1 MTMPVRARWRGL
13 PRAVRWP
20 ALALIALYASYLL
33 LGNLLLNTP
42 LGPAALNRKPDKF
55 TMHWGPGV
63 TWWPGRLVLCNVN
76 LQGRSTHNSWNV
88 SAQRM
93 SGQVRLV
100 PLLHRQLLVP
110 ELHASGVRGG
120 MQASVP
126 TTGAAGTQAPT
137 IAPSTQVAAAP
148 VTDAAGTTAPMPT
161 PTPTQDKTPT
171 PTIKAEV
178 SASTQPPTQRTGAP
192 TSTPQSPQVAEVA
205 QIAQIAGAPDSTP
218 STAPAWT
225 LQFDRIVADNVQAV
239 TLRQLQ
245 IEGDGQLQLGVFKQ
259 LRGGPMEI
267 FPSHATFDN
276 ARLRWDKSEVLRNGT
291 LRIAASI
298 ARHAPEQAR
307 GLAVLQLADALVAVH
322 GDSAA
327 LEAPRTAQGRHTLA
341 TRAGKG
347 RVDGELRWTRGALQP
362 GSQLQW
368 RAPLHDSTRTPAALL
383 GELTAQLQVD
393 HDMRVKVSMPEP
405 ADAGLTLD
413 ADLRVQGRQL
423 PLQSLRSLL
432 PRSSGHARVHWQ
444 LSSLGW
450 IPALFPDVDWLTLEG
465 DGLVDADLRI
475 DRGQLG
481 AGSRLQ
487 VPHVRAHV
495 GVMGHA
501 IDGQASADLRVSAD
515 ANGQLLPVLLLQM
528 QQFSI
533 SHSDAP
539 TRPFVQGRDLRLD
552 LKTRADAR
560 NLTTLRDATRA
571 HLVFANARVP
581 DLRAYNR
588 YLPQQQLR
596 VDGGNGVLSGDL
608 QIEPG
613 GRIGKGGLRLGAR
626 AARLQFAGLA
636 LRGDVDADLRLQR
649 GDLRAENFCLDA
661 STIQLRKIGFTG
673 PDGQRRDGWWA
684 RIVLED
690 TQMQWRQPI
699 GVDGRVRIQVRDLAF
714 LMSLYARDR
723 SIPNWMLRLV
733 DAGQAQVTA
742 RVQWQ
747 DDTVVVDRL
756 QARNERFQVDA
767 RLRLQ
772 GTQRSGSLLARWG
785 VLSAATRCEE
795 NNTSSVP
802 PGVVLQ
808 CSVQVAFGARTM
820 ILHPDVGEGA
830 RPAGSSLQAGF
841 LLPVAR
847 QVKPMQVRSPS
858 RTPISCGVGPSQP
871 CVAMG
876 VIACKPVASAM
887 ERPGAHACTRRRLPL
902 ERDKFSFI
910 ARRCVV
916 RAQPFRSSSCRSR
929 KARFI
934 NRWSACTPTSMA
946 GCRAGCGASWAMR
959 AWPST
964 WRRTPSAV

>member
-20 ALALIALYASYLL
+20 VLALVALYASYLL

-55 TMHWGPGV
+55 SMHWGPAV
-63 TWWPGRLVLCNVN
+63 TWWPGRLVLWNVD
-76 LQGRSTHNSWNV
+76 LQGRSTRNSWNV

-93 SGQVRLV
+93 SGQVRLL

-120 MQASVP
+120 MQAATP
-126 TTGAAGTQAPT
+126 TTGAAATQALAT
-137 IAPSTQVAAAP
+137 APSTQVAAAP
-148 VTDAAGTTAPMPT
+148 VTGAVGT
-161 PTPTQDKTPT
+161 PTPAQDKTST
-171 PTIKAEV
+171 STTNAKV
-178 SASTQPPTQRTGAP
+178 SAGTQPPTQMTGAR
-192 TSTPQSPQVAEVA
+192 TSTPQSAQVAHVA
-205 QIAQIAGAPDSTP
+205 EPPASTLP
-218 STAPAWT
+218 TTPAWT
-225 LQFDRIVADNVQAV
+225 LQFDRIVADQVQAL
-239 TLRQLQ
+239 TLRQLH

-259 LRGGPMEI
+259 LRGGPMEL
-267 FPSHATFDN
+267 FPSRATFDN
-276 ARLRWDKSEVLRNGT
+276 ARMRWDNGEVLRNGQ
-291 LRIAASI
+291 LRIEASI

-307 GLAVLQLADALVAVH
+307 GLALLQLTDALVAVH
-322 GDSAA
+322 GDTAA
-327 LEAPRTAQGRHTLA
+327 LDVTRNAQGRHTVA

-347 RVDGELRWTRGALQP
+347 RADGELRWMHGALQP

-368 RAPLHDSTRTPAALL
+368 RAPLHDSTRAPAALL

-393 HDMRVKVSMPEP
+393 QDMRLQVRMPEP

-423 PLQSLRSLL
+423 PLQSMRSVL
-432 PRSSGHARVHWQ
+432 PRTSGHARVHWQ
-444 LSSLGW
+444 LASLSW

-475 DRGQLG
+475 ERGQLG

-501 IDGQASADLRVSAD
+501 IDGQASADLRVDAD
-515 ANGQLLPVLLLQM
+515 ANGQLLPALVLQM

-533 SHSDAP
+533 AHSAAP

-552 LKTRADAR
+552 LQTRADAR
-560 NLTTLRDATRA
+560 NLATLRDATRA

-596 VDGGNGVLSGDL
+596 FDGGNGVLSGDL

-613 GRIGKGGLRLGAR
+613 GRIGKGGLRIGAR

-649 GDLRAENFCLDA
+649 GDLRAENFRLDA
-661 STIQLRKIGFTG
+661 STIQLRNIGFTG

-690 TQMQWRQPI
+690 THMQWRKPI

-714 LMSLYARDR
+714 LLSLYARDR

-733 DAGQAQVTA
+733 DAGQAQVTG
-742 RVQWQ
+742 RVHWQ
-747 DDTVVVDRL
+747 DETVIVDRL

-785 VLSAATRCEE
+785 MLSAA
-795 NNTSSVP
+795 
-802 PGVVLQ
+802 
-808 CSVQVAFGARTM
+808 
-820 ILHPDVGEGA
+820 VGLRGDTPEWH
-830 RPAGSSLQAGF
+830 
-841 LLPVAR
+841 LLRAP
-847 QVKPMQVRSPS
+847 QWYQ
-858 RTPISCGVGPSQP
+858 
-871 CVAMG
+871 
-876 VIACKPVASAM
+876 
-887 ERPGAHACTRRRLPL
+887 
-902 ERDKFSFI
+902 
-910 ARRCVV
+910 
-916 RAQPFRSSSCRSR
+916 AQPDLLR
-929 KARFI
+929 
-934 NRWSACTPTSMA
+934 
-946 GCRAGCGASWAMR
+946 
-959 AWPST
+959 
-964 WRRTPSAV
+964 

>member
-20 ALALIALYASYLL
+20 VLALVALYASYLL

-55 TMHWGPGV
+55 SMHWGPAV
-63 TWWPGRLVLCNVN
+63 TWWPGRLVLWNVD
-76 LQGRSTHNSWNV
+76 LQGRSTRNSWNV

-93 SGQVRLV
+93 SGQVRLL

-110 ELHASGVRGG
+110 ELHAHGVRGG
-120 MQASVP
+120 MQAAAP
-126 TTGAAGTQAPT
+126 TPGAAATQAPAT
-137 IAPSTQVAAAP
+137 APSTQVAAAP
-148 VTDAAGTTAPMPT
+148 VTGAVGTT
-161 PTPTQDKTPT
+161 TQDKTST
-171 PTIKAEV
+171 STSNAKV
-178 SASTQPPTQRTGAP
+178 SADTQPPTQMTGAR
-192 TSTPQSPQVAEVA
+192 TSTPQSTQVAQVSEPPA
-205 QIAQIAGAPDSTP
+205 STLP
-218 STAPAWT
+218 TAPAWT
-225 LQFDRIVADNVQAV
+225 LQFDRIVADQVQAL
-239 TLRQLQ
+239 TLRQLH

-259 LRGGPMEI
+259 LRGGPMEL
-267 FPSHATFDN
+267 FPSRATFDN
-276 ARLRWDKSEVLRNGT
+276 ARMRWDNSEVLRNGQ
-291 LRIAASI
+291 LRIEASI
-298 ARHAPEQAR
+298 ARHAPDQAR
-307 GLAVLQLADALVAVH
+307 GLALLQLTDALVAVH
-322 GDSAA
+322 GDTAA
-327 LEAPRTAQGRHTLA
+327 LDVTRNAQGRHTVA

-347 RVDGELRWTRGALQP
+347 RADGELRWTRGALQP

-368 RAPLHDSTRTPAALL
+368 RAPLHDSTRTPAASL

-393 HDMRVKVSMPEP
+393 QDMRLQVRMPEP

-423 PLQSLRSLL
+423 PLQSMRSLL
-432 PRSSGHARVHWQ
+432 PRTSGHARVHWQ
-444 LSSLGW
+444 LASLSW

-495 GVMGHA
+495 GVLGHA
-501 IDGQASADLRVSAD
+501 IDGQASADLRVDAD
-515 ANGQLLPVLLLQM
+515 ANGQLLPALVLQM

-533 SHSDAP
+533 AHSDAP

-552 LKTRADAR
+552 LQTRADAR
-560 NLTTLRDATRA
+560 NLATLRDATRA

-596 VDGGNGVLSGDL
+596 FDGGNGVLSGDL

-613 GRIGKGGLRLGAR
+613 GRIGKGGLRIGAR

-649 GDLRAENFCLDA
+649 GDLRAENFRLDA
-661 STIQLRKIGFTG
+661 STIQLRNIGFTG

-690 TQMQWRQPI
+690 THMQWRKPI

-733 DAGQAQVTA
+733 DAGQAQVTG
-742 RVQWQ
+742 RVHWQ
-747 DDTVVVDRL
+747 DDTVIVDRL

-785 VLSAATRCEE
+785 MLSAA
-795 NNTSSVP
+795 
-802 PGVVLQ
+802 
-808 CSVQVAFGARTM
+808 
-820 ILHPDVGEGA
+820 VGLRGET
-830 RPAGSSLQAGF
+830 PEWH
-841 LLPVAR
+841 LLRAT
-847 QVKPMQVRSPS
+847 QWYQ
-858 RTPISCGVGPSQP
+858 
-871 CVAMG
+871 
-876 VIACKPVASAM
+876 
-887 ERPGAHACTRRRLPL
+887 
-902 ERDKFSFI
+902 
-910 ARRCVV
+910 
-916 RAQPFRSSSCRSR
+916 AQPDLLR
-929 KARFI
+929 
-934 NRWSACTPTSMA
+934 
-946 GCRAGCGASWAMR
+946 
-959 AWPST
+959 
-964 WRRTPSAV
+964 

>member
-20 ALALIALYASYLL
+20 VLALVALYASYLL

-55 TMHWGPGV
+55 SMHWGPAV
-63 TWWPGRLVLCNVN
+63 TWWPGRLVLWNVD
-76 LQGRSTHNSWNV
+76 LQGRSTRNSWNV

-93 SGQVRLV
+93 SGQVRLL

-110 ELHASGVRGG
+110 KLHASGVRGE
-120 MQASVP
+120 MQAAAP
-126 TTGAAGTQAPT
+126 TPGAAATQAPAT
-137 IAPSTQVAAAP
+137 APSTQVAAAP
-148 VTDAAGTTAPMPT
+148 VTGAVGRPPPA
-161 PTPTQDKTPT
+161 QDKTST
-171 PTIKAEV
+171 STSNAKF
-178 SASTQPPTQRTGAP
+178 SAGTQPPTQMTGAR
-192 TSTPQSPQVAEVA
+192 TSTPQSAQVVQVVQVSEPPA
-205 QIAQIAGAPDSTP
+205 STLP
-218 STAPAWT
+218 TAPAWT
-225 LQFDRIVADNVQAV
+225 LQLDRIVADQVQAL
-239 TLRQLQ
+239 TLRQLH
-245 IEGDGQLQLGVFKQ
+245 IEGDGQLQLSVFKQ
-259 LRGGPMEI
+259 LRGGPMEL
-267 FPSHATFDN
+267 FPSRATFDN
-276 ARLRWDKSEVLRNGT
+276 ARMRWDNSEVLRNGQ
-291 LRIAASI
+291 LRIEASI

-307 GLAVLQLADALVAVH
+307 GLALLQLTDALVAVH
-322 GDSAA
+322 GDTAA
-327 LEAPRTAQGRHTLA
+327 LDVTRNAQGRHTVA

-347 RVDGELRWTRGALQP
+347 RADGELRWTHGALQP

-368 RAPLHDSTRTPAALL
+368 RAPLHDSTRMPAALL

-393 HDMRVKVSMPEP
+393 QDMRLQVRMPEP

-423 PLQSLRSLL
+423 PLQSMRSLL
-432 PRSSGHARVHWQ
+432 PRTSGHARLHWELAS
-444 LSSLGW
+444 LSW

-475 DRGQLG
+475 ERGQLG

-501 IDGQASADLRVSAD
+501 IDGQASADLRVDAD
-515 ANGQLLPVLLLQM
+515 ANGHLLPALVLQM

-533 SHSDAP
+533 AHSDAP
-539 TRPFVQGRDLRLD
+539 ARPFVQGRDLRLD
-552 LKTRADAR
+552 LQTRADAR
-560 NLTTLRDATRA
+560 NLATLRDVTRA

-596 VDGGNGVLSGDL
+596 FDGGNGVLSGDL

-613 GRIGKGGLRLGAR
+613 GRIGKGGLRIGAR

-649 GDLRAENFCLDA
+649 GDLRAENFRLDA
-661 STIQLRKIGFTG
+661 STIQLRNIGFTG

-690 TQMQWRQPI
+690 THMQWRKPI

-714 LMSLYARDR
+714 VMSLYARDR

-733 DAGQAQVTA
+733 DAGQAQVTG
-742 RVQWQ
+742 RVHWQ
-747 DDTVVVDRL
+747 DDTVIVDRL

-785 VLSAATRCEE
+785 MLSAA
-795 NNTSSVP
+795 
-802 PGVVLQ
+802 
-808 CSVQVAFGARTM
+808 
-820 ILHPDVGEGA
+820 VGLRGDTPEWH
-830 RPAGSSLQAGF
+830 
-841 LLPVAR
+841 LLRAPEWY
-847 QVKPMQVRSPS
+847 Q
-858 RTPISCGVGPSQP
+858 
-871 CVAMG
+871 
-876 VIACKPVASAM
+876 
-887 ERPGAHACTRRRLPL
+887 
-902 ERDKFSFI
+902 
-910 ARRCVV
+910 
-916 RAQPFRSSSCRSR
+916 AQPDLLR
-929 KARFI
+929 
-934 NRWSACTPTSMA
+934 
-946 GCRAGCGASWAMR
+946 
-959 AWPST
+959 
-964 WRRTPSAV
+964 

>member
-13 PRAVRWP
+13 PRTVRWP
-20 ALALIALYASYLL
+20 VLALVALYASYLL

-55 TMHWGPGV
+55 SMHWGPAV
-63 TWWPGRLVLCNVN
+63 TWWPGRLVLWNVD
-76 LQGRSTHNSWNV
+76 LQGHSTRNSWNV

-93 SGQVRLV
+93 SGQVRLL

-110 ELHASGVRGG
+110 ELHAHGVRGG
-120 MQASVP
+120 MQAAVP
-126 TTGAAGTQAPT
+126 TPGASATQ
-137 IAPSTQVAAAP
+137 APSTQVAAAP
-148 VTDAAGTTAPMPT
+148 VTGPVGTAT
-161 PTPTQDKTPT
+161 PAQDKTST
-171 PTIKAEV
+171 STSNAKV
-178 SASTQPPTQRTGAP
+178 SASTQPPTQMTGAH
-192 TSTPQSPQVAEVA
+192 TSTPQSTQVAQVSEPPA
-205 QIAQIAGAPDSTP
+205 STLP
-218 STAPAWT
+218 TAPAWT
-225 LQFDRIVADNVQAV
+225 LQFDRIVADQVQAL
-239 TLRQLQ
+239 TLRQLH

-259 LRGGPMEI
+259 LRGGPMEL
-267 FPSHATFDN
+267 FPSRATFDN
-276 ARLRWDKSEVLRNGT
+276 ARMRWDNSEVLRNGQ
-291 LRIAASI
+291 LRIEASI

-307 GLAVLQLADALVAVH
+307 GLALLQLTDALVAVH
-322 GDSAA
+322 GDTAA
-327 LEAPRTAQGRHTLA
+327 LDVTRNAQGRHTVA

-347 RVDGELRWTRGALQP
+347 RADGELRWTRGALQP

-368 RAPLHDSTRTPAALL
+368 RAPLRDSTRTPAALL

-393 HDMRVKVSMPEP
+393 QDMRLQVRMPEP

-423 PLQSLRSLL
+423 PLQSMRSLL
-432 PRSSGHARVHWQ
+432 PRTSGHARVHWQ
-444 LSSLGW
+444 LASLSW

-501 IDGQASADLRVSAD
+501 IDGQASADLRVDAD
-515 ANGQLLPVLLLQM
+515 ANGQLLPALVLQM

-533 SHSDAP
+533 AHSDAP

-552 LKTRADAR
+552 LQTRADAR
-560 NLTTLRDATRA
+560 NLATLRDATRA

-596 VDGGNGVLSGDL
+596 FDGGNGVLSGDL

-613 GRIGKGGLRLGAR
+613 GRIGKGGLRIGAR

-649 GDLRAENFCLDA
+649 GDLRAENFRLDA
-661 STIQLRKIGFTG
+661 STIQLRNIGFTG

-690 TQMQWRQPI
+690 THMQWRKPI
-699 GVDGRVRIQVRDLAF
+699 GVDGRMRIQVRDLAF

-733 DAGQAQVTA
+733 DAGQAQVTG
-742 RVQWQ
+742 RVHWH
-747 DDTVVVDRL
+747 DDTVIVDRL

-785 VLSAATRCEE
+785 MLSAA
-795 NNTSSVP
+795 
-802 PGVVLQ
+802 
-808 CSVQVAFGARTM
+808 
-820 ILHPDVGEGA
+820 VGLRGDTPEWH
-830 RPAGSSLQAGF
+830 
-841 LLPVAR
+841 LLRAP
-847 QVKPMQVRSPS
+847 QWYQ
-858 RTPISCGVGPSQP
+858 
-871 CVAMG
+871 
-876 VIACKPVASAM
+876 
-887 ERPGAHACTRRRLPL
+887 
-902 ERDKFSFI
+902 
-910 ARRCVV
+910 
-916 RAQPFRSSSCRSR
+916 AQPDLLR
-929 KARFI
+929 
-934 NRWSACTPTSMA
+934 
-946 GCRAGCGASWAMR
+946 
-959 AWPST
+959 
-964 WRRTPSAV
+964 

>member
-13 PRAVRWP
+13 SRAVRWP
-20 ALALIALYASYLL
+20 VLALVALYASYLL

-55 TMHWGPGV
+55 SMHWGPAV
-63 TWWPGRLVLCNVN
+63 TWWPGRLVLWNVD
-76 LQGRSTHNSWNV
+76 LQGRSTRNSWNV

-93 SGQVRLV
+93 SGQVRLL

-120 MQASVP
+120 MQAATP
-126 TTGAAGTQAPT
+126 TTGAAATQALAT
-137 IAPSTQVAAAP
+137 APSTQVAAAP
-148 VTDAAGTTAPMPT
+148 VTGAVGTPT
-161 PTPTQDKTPT
+161 PTPAQDKTST
-171 PTIKAEV
+171 STTNAKV
-178 SASTQPPTQRTGAP
+178 SAGTQPPTQMTGAR
-192 TSTPQSPQVAEVA
+192 TSTPQSAKVAHVA
-205 QIAQIAGAPDSTP
+205 VPPAGTLPT
-218 STAPAWT
+218 TPAWT
-225 LQFDRIVADNVQAV
+225 LQFDRIVADQVQAL
-239 TLRQLQ
+239 TLRQLH

-259 LRGGPMEI
+259 LRGGPMEL
-267 FPSHATFDN
+267 FPSRATFDN
-276 ARLRWDKSEVLRNGT
+276 ARMRWDNGEVLRNGQ
-291 LRIAASI
+291 LRIEASI

-307 GLAVLQLADALVAVH
+307 GLALLQLTDALVAVH
-322 GDSAA
+322 GDTAA
-327 LEAPRTAQGRHTLA
+327 LDVTRNAQGRHTVA

-347 RVDGELRWTRGALQP
+347 RADGDLRWTHGALQP

-368 RAPLHDSTRTPAALL
+368 RAPLHDSTRAPAALL

-393 HDMRVKVSMPEP
+393 QDMRLQVRMPEP

-423 PLQSLRSLL
+423 PLQSMRSLL
-432 PRSSGHARVHWQ
+432 PRTSGHARVHWQ
-444 LSSLGW
+444 LASLSW

-475 DRGQLG
+475 ERGQLG

-501 IDGQASADLRVSAD
+501 IDGQASADLRVDAD
-515 ANGQLLPVLLLQM
+515 ANGQLLPALVLQM

-533 SHSDAP
+533 AHSDAP

-552 LKTRADAR
+552 LQTRADAR
-560 NLTTLRDATRA
+560 NLATLRDATRA

-596 VDGGNGVLSGDL
+596 FDGGNGVLSGDL

-613 GRIGKGGLRLGAR
+613 GRIGKGGLRIGAR

-649 GDLRAENFCLDA
+649 GDLRAENFRLDA
-661 STIQLRKIGFTG
+661 STIQLRNIGFTG

-690 TQMQWRQPI
+690 THMQWRKPI

-714 LMSLYARDR
+714 LLSLYARDR

-733 DAGQAQVTA
+733 DAGQAQVTG
-742 RVQWQ
+742 RVHWQ
-747 DDTVVVDRL
+747 DETVIVDRL

-785 VLSAATRCEE
+785 MLSAAIGLRGDTPEWH
-795 NNTSSVP
+795 
-802 PGVVLQ
+802 L
-808 CSVQVAFGARTM
+808 
-820 ILHPDVGEGA
+820 LHAP
-830 RPAGSSLQAGF
+830 QWY
-841 LLPVAR
+841 
-847 QVKPMQVRSPS
+847 Q
-858 RTPISCGVGPSQP
+858 
-871 CVAMG
+871 
-876 VIACKPVASAM
+876 
-887 ERPGAHACTRRRLPL
+887 
-902 ERDKFSFI
+902 
-910 ARRCVV
+910 
-916 RAQPFRSSSCRSR
+916 AQPDLLR
-929 KARFI
+929 
-934 NRWSACTPTSMA
+934 
-946 GCRAGCGASWAMR
+946 
-959 AWPST
+959 
-964 WRRTPSAV
+964 

>member
-20 ALALIALYASYLL
+20 VLALVALYASYLL

-55 TMHWGPGV
+55 SMHWGPAV
-63 TWWPGRLVLCNVN
+63 TWWPGRLVLWNVD
-76 LQGRSTHNSWNV
+76 LQGRSTRNSWNV

-93 SGQVRLV
+93 SGQVRLL

-120 MQASVP
+120 MQAATP
-126 TTGAAGTQAPT
+126 TTGAAATQALAT
-137 IAPSTQVAAAP
+137 APSTQVAAAP
-148 VTDAAGTTAPMPT
+148 VTGAVGT
-161 PTPTQDKTPT
+161 PTPAQDKTST
-171 PTIKAEV
+171 STTNAKV
-178 SASTQPPTQRTGAP
+178 SAGTQPPTQMTGAR
-192 TSTPQSPQVAEVA
+192 TSTPQSAQVAHVA
-205 QIAQIAGAPDSTP
+205 EPPASTLP
-218 STAPAWT
+218 TTPAWT
-225 LQFDRIVADNVQAV
+225 LQFDRIVADQVQAL
-239 TLRQLQ
+239 TLRQLH

-259 LRGGPMEI
+259 LRGGPMEL
-267 FPSHATFDN
+267 FPSRATFDN
-276 ARLRWDKSEVLRNGT
+276 ARMRWDNGEVLRNGQ
-291 LRIAASI
+291 LRIEASI

-307 GLAVLQLADALVAVH
+307 GLALLQLTDALVAVH
-322 GDSAA
+322 GDTAA
-327 LEAPRTAQGRHTLA
+327 LDVTRNAQGRHTVA

-347 RVDGELRWTRGALQP
+347 RADGELRWTHGALQP

-368 RAPLHDSTRTPAALL
+368 RAPLHDSTRAPAALL

-393 HDMRVKVSMPEP
+393 QDMRLQVRMPEP

-423 PLQSLRSLL
+423 PLQSMRSVL
-432 PRSSGHARVHWQ
+432 PRTSGHARVHWQ
-444 LSSLGW
+444 LASLSW

-475 DRGQLG
+475 ERGQLG

-501 IDGQASADLRVSAD
+501 IDGQASADLRVDAD
-515 ANGQLLPVLLLQM
+515 ANGQLLPALVLQM

-533 SHSDAP
+533 AHSAAP

-552 LKTRADAR
+552 LQTRADAR
-560 NLTTLRDATRA
+560 NLATLRDATRA

-596 VDGGNGVLSGDL
+596 FDGGNGVLSGDL

-613 GRIGKGGLRLGAR
+613 GRIGKGGLRIGAR

-649 GDLRAENFCLDA
+649 GDLRAENFRLDA
-661 STIQLRKIGFTG
+661 STIQLRNIGFTG

-690 TQMQWRQPI
+690 THMQWRKPI

-714 LMSLYARDR
+714 LLSLYARDR

-733 DAGQAQVTA
+733 DAGQAQVTG
-742 RVQWQ
+742 RVNWQ
-747 DDTVVVDRL
+747 DETVIVDRL

-785 VLSAATRCEE
+785 MLSAA
-795 NNTSSVP
+795 
-802 PGVVLQ
+802 
-808 CSVQVAFGARTM
+808 
-820 ILHPDVGEGA
+820 VGLRGDTPEWH
-830 RPAGSSLQAGF
+830 
-841 LLPVAR
+841 LLRAP
-847 QVKPMQVRSPS
+847 QWYQ
-858 RTPISCGVGPSQP
+858 
-871 CVAMG
+871 
-876 VIACKPVASAM
+876 
-887 ERPGAHACTRRRLPL
+887 
-902 ERDKFSFI
+902 
-910 ARRCVV
+910 
-916 RAQPFRSSSCRSR
+916 AQPDLLR
-929 KARFI
+929 
-934 NRWSACTPTSMA
+934 
-946 GCRAGCGASWAMR
+946 
-959 AWPST
+959 
-964 WRRTPSAV
+964 

>member
-20 ALALIALYASYLL
+20 VLALVALYASYLL

-42 LGPAALNRKPDKF
+42 LGSAALNRKPDKF
-55 TMHWGPGV
+55 SMHWGPAV
-63 TWWPGRLVLCNVN
+63 TWWPGRLVLWNVD
-76 LQGRSTHNSWNV
+76 LQGRSTRNSWNV

-93 SGQVRLV
+93 SGQVRLL

-120 MQASVP
+120 MQAAAP
-126 TTGAAGTQAPT
+126 TPGAAATQAPAT
-137 IAPSTQVAAAP
+137 APSTQVAAAP
-148 VTDAAGTTAPMPT
+148 MTGAVGT
-161 PTPTQDKTPT
+161 PTPAQDKTST
-171 PTIKAEV
+171 STTNAKV
-178 SASTQPPTQRTGAP
+178 SAGTQPPTQMTGAR
-192 TSTPQSPQVAEVA
+192 TSTSQSAQVSEPPA
-205 QIAQIAGAPDSTP
+205 STLP
-218 STAPAWT
+218 TAPAWT
-225 LQFDRIVADNVQAV
+225 LQFDRIVADQVQAL
-239 TLRQLQ
+239 TLRQLH

-259 LRGGPMEI
+259 LRGGPMEL
-267 FPSHATFDN
+267 FPSRATFDN
-276 ARLRWDKSEVLRNGT
+276 ARMRWDNSEVLRNGQ
-291 LRIAASI
+291 LRIEASI
-298 ARHAPEQAR
+298 ARHAPDQAR
-307 GLAVLQLADALVAVH
+307 GLALLQLTNALVAVH
-322 GDSAA
+322 GDTAA
-327 LEAPRTAQGRHTLA
+327 LDVTRNAQGRHTVA

-347 RVDGELRWTRGALQP
+347 RADGELRWTRGALQP

-368 RAPLHDSTRTPAALL
+368 RAPLRDSARAPAALL

-393 HDMRVKVSMPEP
+393 QDMRLQVRMPEP

-423 PLQSLRSLL
+423 PLQSMRSLL
-432 PRSSGHARVHWQ
+432 PRTSGHARVHWQ
-444 LSSLGW
+444 LASLSW

-501 IDGQASADLRVSAD
+501 IDGQASADLRVDAD
-515 ANGQLLPVLLLQM
+515 ANGQLLPALVLQM

-533 SHSDAP
+533 AHSDAP

-552 LKTRADAR
+552 LQTRADAR
-560 NLTTLRDATRA
+560 NLATLRDATRA

-596 VDGGNGVLSGDL
+596 FDGGNGVLSGDL

-613 GRIGKGGLRLGAR
+613 GRIGKGGLRIGAR

-649 GDLRAENFCLDA
+649 GDLRAENFRLDA
-661 STIQLRKIGFTG
+661 STIQLRNIGFTG

-690 TQMQWRQPI
+690 TRMQWRKPI

-733 DAGQAQVTA
+733 DAGQAQVTG
-742 RVQWQ
+742 RVHWQ
-747 DDTVVVDRL
+747 DDTVIVDRL

-785 VLSAATRCEE
+785 MLSAA
-795 NNTSSVP
+795 
-802 PGVVLQ
+802 
-808 CSVQVAFGARTM
+808 
-820 ILHPDVGEGA
+820 VGLRGDTPEWH
-830 RPAGSSLQAGF
+830 
-841 LLPVAR
+841 LLRAP
-847 QVKPMQVRSPS
+847 QWYQ
-858 RTPISCGVGPSQP
+858 
-871 CVAMG
+871 
-876 VIACKPVASAM
+876 
-887 ERPGAHACTRRRLPL
+887 
-902 ERDKFSFI
+902 
-910 ARRCVV
+910 
-916 RAQPFRSSSCRSR
+916 AQPDLLR
-929 KARFI
+929 
-934 NRWSACTPTSMA
+934 
-946 GCRAGCGASWAMR
+946 
-959 AWPST
+959 
-964 WRRTPSAV
+964 

>member
-20 ALALIALYASYLL
+20 VLALVALYASYLL

-55 TMHWGPGV
+55 SMHWGPAV
-63 TWWPGRLVLCNVN
+63 TWWPGRLVLWNVD
-76 LQGRSTHNSWNV
+76 LQGHSTRNSWNV

-93 SGQVRLV
+93 SGQVRLL

-110 ELHASGVRGG
+110 ELHAHGVRGG
-120 MQASVP
+120 MQAAAP
-126 TTGAAGTQAPT
+126 TPGAAATQAPAT
-137 IAPSTQVAAAP
+137 APSTQVAAAP
-148 VTDAAGTTAPMPT
+148 VTGAVGTTTPTPT
-161 PTPTQDKTPT
+161 PTPTQDKT
-171 PTIKAEV
+171 
-178 SASTQPPTQRTGAP
+178 SASTTNAKASASKQPPMQMTGAP
-192 TSTPQSPQVAEVA
+192 TSTPQSAQVAQVAEPPA
-205 QIAQIAGAPDSTP
+205 STLP
-218 STAPAWT
+218 TAPAWT
-225 LQFDRIVADNVQAV
+225 LQFDRIVADQVQAL

-259 LRGGPMEI
+259 LRGGPMEL
-267 FPSHATFDN
+267 FPSRATFDN
-276 ARLRWDKSEVLRNGT
+276 ARMRWDNSEVLRNGQ
-291 LRIAASI
+291 LRIEASI

-307 GLAVLQLADALVAVH
+307 GLALLQLTDALVAVH
-322 GDSAA
+322 GDTAA
-327 LEAPRTAQGRHTLA
+327 LDVTRNAQGRHTVA

-347 RVDGELRWTRGALQP
+347 RADGELRWTRGALQP

-393 HDMRVKVSMPEP
+393 QDMRLQVRMPEP

-423 PLQSLRSLL
+423 PLQSMRSLL
-432 PRSSGHARVHWQ
+432 PRTSGHARVHWQ
-444 LSSLGW
+444 LASLSW

-501 IDGQASADLRVSAD
+501 IDGQASADLRVDAD
-515 ANGQLLPVLLLQM
+515 ANGQLLPALVLQM

-533 SHSDAP
+533 AHSDAP

-552 LKTRADAR
+552 LQTRADAR
-560 NLTTLRDATRA
+560 NLATLRDATRA

-596 VDGGNGVLSGDL
+596 FDGGNGVLSGDL

-613 GRIGKGGLRLGAR
+613 GRIGKGGLRIGAR

-649 GDLRAENFCLDA
+649 GDLRAENFRLDA
-661 STIQLRKIGFTG
+661 STIQLRNIGFTG

-690 TQMQWRQPI
+690 THMQWRKPI

-733 DAGQAQVTA
+733 DAGQAQVTG
-742 RVQWQ
+742 RVHWQ
-747 DDTVVVDRL
+747 DETVIVDRL

-785 VLSAATRCEE
+785 MLSAA
-795 NNTSSVP
+795 
-802 PGVVLQ
+802 
-808 CSVQVAFGARTM
+808 
-820 ILHPDVGEGA
+820 VGLRGDTPEWH
-830 RPAGSSLQAGF
+830 
-841 LLPVAR
+841 LLRAP
-847 QVKPMQVRSPS
+847 QWYQ
-858 RTPISCGVGPSQP
+858 
-871 CVAMG
+871 
-876 VIACKPVASAM
+876 
-887 ERPGAHACTRRRLPL
+887 
-902 ERDKFSFI
+902 
-910 ARRCVV
+910 
-916 RAQPFRSSSCRSR
+916 AQPDLLR
-929 KARFI
+929 
-934 NRWSACTPTSMA
+934 
-946 GCRAGCGASWAMR
+946 
-959 AWPST
+959 
-964 WRRTPSAV
+964 

>member
-20 ALALIALYASYLL
+20 VLALVALYASYLL

-55 TMHWGPGV
+55 SMHWGPAV
-63 TWWPGRLVLCNVN
+63 TWWPGRLVLWNVD
-76 LQGRSTHNSWNV
+76 LQGHSTRNSWNV
-88 SAQRM
+88 GAQRM
-93 SGQVRLV
+93 SGQVRLL

-120 MQASVP
+120 MQAAAP
-126 TTGAAGTQAPT
+126 TPGAAATQAPT
-137 IAPSTQVAAAP
+137 TAPSTQVAAAP
-148 VTDAAGTTAPMPT
+148 VTGAVGT
-161 PTPTQDKTPT
+161 PTPMPMPAQDKTST
-171 PTIKAEV
+171 STSNAKV
-178 SASTQPPTQRTGAP
+178 SAGTQPPTQMTGAR
-192 TSTPQSPQVAEVA
+192 TSTPQFAQVAQVSEPPA
-205 QIAQIAGAPDSTP
+205 STLP
-218 STAPAWT
+218 TAPAWT
-225 LQFDRIVADNVQAV
+225 LQFDRIVADQVQAL

-245 IEGDGQLQLGVFKQ
+245 IEGDGQLQLGMFKQ
-259 LRGGPMEI
+259 LRGGPMEL
-267 FPSHATFDN
+267 FPSRVTFDN
-276 ARLRWDKSEVLRNGT
+276 ARMRWDNSEVLRNGQ
-291 LRIAASI
+291 LRIEASI
-298 ARHAPEQAR
+298 ARHAPDQAR
-307 GLAVLQLADALVAVH
+307 GLALLQLTNALVAVH
-322 GDSAA
+322 GDTAA
-327 LEAPRTAQGRHTLA
+327 LDVTRNAQGRHTVA

-347 RVDGELRWTRGALQP
+347 RADGELRWTRGALQP

-393 HDMRVKVSMPEP
+393 QDMRLQVRMPEP

-423 PLQSLRSLL
+423 PLQSMRSLL
-432 PRSSGHARVHWQ
+432 PRTSGHARVHWQ
-444 LSSLGW
+444 LASLSW

-501 IDGQASADLRVSAD
+501 IDGQASADLRVDAD
-515 ANGQLLPVLLLQM
+515 ANGQLRPALVLQM

-533 SHSDAP
+533 AHSDAP

-552 LKTRADAR
+552 LQTRADAR
-560 NLTTLRDATRA
+560 NLATLRDATRA

-596 VDGGNGVLSGDL
+596 FDGGNGVLSGDL

-613 GRIGKGGLRLGAR
+613 GRIGKGGLRIGAR

-636 LRGDVDADLRLQR
+636 LRGDVDVDLRLQR
-649 GDLRAENFCLDA
+649 GDLRAENFRLDA
-661 STIQLRKIGFTG
+661 STIQLRNIGFTG

-690 TQMQWRQPI
+690 THMQWRKPI

-733 DAGQAQVTA
+733 DAGQAQVTG
-742 RVQWQ
+742 RVHWQ
-747 DDTVVVDRL
+747 DETVIVDRL

-785 VLSAATRCEE
+785 MLSAA
-795 NNTSSVP
+795 
-802 PGVVLQ
+802 
-808 CSVQVAFGARTM
+808 
-820 ILHPDVGEGA
+820 VGLRGDTPEWH
-830 RPAGSSLQAGF
+830 
-841 LLPVAR
+841 LLRAP
-847 QVKPMQVRSPS
+847 QWYQ
-858 RTPISCGVGPSQP
+858 
-871 CVAMG
+871 
-876 VIACKPVASAM
+876 
-887 ERPGAHACTRRRLPL
+887 
-902 ERDKFSFI
+902 
-910 ARRCVV
+910 
-916 RAQPFRSSSCRSR
+916 AQPDLLR
-929 KARFI
+929 
-934 NRWSACTPTSMA
+934 
-946 GCRAGCGASWAMR
+946 
-959 AWPST
+959 
-964 WRRTPSAV
+964 

>member
-20 ALALIALYASYLL
+20 VLALVALYASYLL

-55 TMHWGPGV
+55 SMHWGPAV
-63 TWWPGRLVLCNVN
+63 TWWPGRLVLWNVD
-76 LQGRSTHNSWNV
+76 LQGHSTRNSWNV

-93 SGQVRLV
+93 SGQVRLL

-120 MQASVP
+120 MQAAAP
-126 TTGAAGTQAPT
+126 TPGAAATQAPAT
-137 IAPSTQVAAAP
+137 APSTQVA
-148 VTDAAGTTAPMPT
+148 TAPATGAVGT
-161 PTPTQDKTPT
+161 PMPTQDKTFT
-171 PTIKAEV
+171 STSNAKV
-178 SASTQPPTQRTGAP
+178 SAGTQPPTQMTDAR
-192 TSTPQSPQVAEVA
+192 TSTPQSAQVAQVSEPPA
-205 QIAQIAGAPDSTP
+205 ITLP
-218 STAPAWT
+218 TAPTWT
-225 LQFDRIVADNVQAV
+225 LQFDRIVANNVQAV

-259 LRGGPMEI
+259 LRGGPMEL
-267 FPSHATFDN
+267 FPSRATFDN
-276 ARLRWDKSEVLRNGT
+276 ARMRWDNSEVLRNGQ
-291 LRIAASI
+291 LRIEASI

-307 GLAVLQLADALVAVH
+307 GLALLQLTDALVAVH
-322 GDSAA
+322 GDTAA
-327 LEAPRTAQGRHTLA
+327 LDVTRNAQGRHTVA
-341 TRAGKG
+341 TRGGKG
-347 RVDGELRWTRGALQP
+347 RADGELRWTRGALQP

-393 HDMRVKVSMPEP
+393 QDIRLQVRMPEP

-423 PLQSLRSLL
+423 PLQSMRSLL
-432 PRSSGHARVHWQ
+432 PRTSGHARVHWQ
-444 LSSLGW
+444 LASLSW

-501 IDGQASADLRVSAD
+501 IDGQASADLRVDAD
-515 ANGQLLPVLLLQM
+515 ANGQLLPALVLQM

-533 SHSDAP
+533 AHSDAP

-552 LKTRADAR
+552 LQTRADAR
-560 NLTTLRDATRA
+560 NLATLRDATRA

-596 VDGGNGVLSGDL
+596 FDGGNGVLSGDL

-613 GRIGKGGLRLGAR
+613 GRIGKGGLRIGAR

-649 GDLRAENFCLDA
+649 GDLRAENFRLDA
-661 STIQLRKIGFTG
+661 STIQLRNIGFTG

-690 TQMQWRQPI
+690 THMQWRKPI

-733 DAGQAQVTA
+733 DAGQAQVTG
-742 RVQWQ
+742 RVHWQ
-747 DDTVVVDRL
+747 DETVIVDRL

-785 VLSAATRCEE
+785 MLSAA
-795 NNTSSVP
+795 
-802 PGVVLQ
+802 
-808 CSVQVAFGARTM
+808 
-820 ILHPDVGEGA
+820 VGLRGDTPEWH
-830 RPAGSSLQAGF
+830 
-841 LLPVAR
+841 LLRAP
-847 QVKPMQVRSPS
+847 QWYQ
-858 RTPISCGVGPSQP
+858 
-871 CVAMG
+871 
-876 VIACKPVASAM
+876 
-887 ERPGAHACTRRRLPL
+887 
-902 ERDKFSFI
+902 
-910 ARRCVV
+910 
-916 RAQPFRSSSCRSR
+916 AQPDLLR
-929 KARFI
+929 
-934 NRWSACTPTSMA
+934 
-946 GCRAGCGASWAMR
+946 
-959 AWPST
+959 
-964 WRRTPSAV
+964 

>member
-20 ALALIALYASYLL
+20 VLALVALYASYLL

-55 TMHWGPGV
+55 SMHWGPAV
-63 TWWPGRLVLCNVN
+63 TWWPGRLVLWNVD
-76 LQGRSTHNSWNV
+76 LQGHSTRNSWNV

-93 SGQVRLV
+93 SGQVQLL

-120 MQASVP
+120 MQAAAP
-126 TTGAAGTQAPT
+126 TPGAAATQAPAT
-137 IAPSTQVAAAP
+137 APSTQVAAAP
-148 VTDAAGTTAPMPT
+148 VTGAVGT
-161 PTPTQDKTPT
+161 PTPMPMPMPAQDKTST
-171 PTIKAEV
+171 STSNAKV
-178 SASTQPPTQRTGAP
+178 SASTQPPTQMTGAR
-192 TSTPQSPQVAEVA
+192 TSTPQSAQVA
-205 QIAQIAGAPDSTP
+205 APLASTLP
-218 STAPAWT
+218 TTPAWT
-225 LQFDRIVADNVQAV
+225 LQFDRIVADQVQAL
-239 TLRQLQ
+239 TLRQLH

-259 LRGGPMEI
+259 LRGGPMEL
-267 FPSHATFDN
+267 FPSRATFDN
-276 ARLRWDKSEVLRNGT
+276 ARMRWDNSEVLRNGQ
-291 LRIAASI
+291 LRIEASI
-298 ARHAPEQAR
+298 ARHAPDQAR
-307 GLAVLQLADALVAVH
+307 GLALLQLTDALVAVH
-322 GDSAA
+322 GDTAA
-327 LEAPRTAQGRHTLA
+327 LDVTRNAQGRHTVA

-347 RVDGELRWTRGALQP
+347 RADGELRWTRGTLQP

-393 HDMRVKVSMPEP
+393 QDMRLQVRMPEP

-423 PLQSLRSLL
+423 PLQSMRSLL
-432 PRSSGHARVHWQ
+432 PRTSGHARVHWQ
-444 LSSLGW
+444 LASLSW

-501 IDGQASADLRVSAD
+501 IDGQASADLRVDAD
-515 ANGQLLPVLLLQM
+515 ANGQLLPALVLQM

-533 SHSDAP
+533 AHSDAP
-539 TRPFVQGRDLRLD
+539 ARPFVQGRDLRLD
-552 LKTRADAR
+552 LQTRADAR
-560 NLTTLRDATRA
+560 NLATLRDATRA

-596 VDGGNGVLSGDL
+596 FDGGNGVLSGDL

-613 GRIGKGGLRLGAR
+613 GRIGKGGLRIGAR

-649 GDLRAENFCLDA
+649 GDLRAENFRLDA
-661 STIQLRKIGFTG
+661 STIQLRNIGFTG

-690 TQMQWRQPI
+690 THMQWRKPI

-733 DAGQAQVTA
+733 DAGQAQVTG
-742 RVQWQ
+742 RVHWQ
-747 DDTVVVDRL
+747 DETVIVDRL

-785 VLSAATRCEE
+785 MLSAA
-795 NNTSSVP
+795 
-802 PGVVLQ
+802 
-808 CSVQVAFGARTM
+808 
-820 ILHPDVGEGA
+820 VGLRGDTPEWH
-830 RPAGSSLQAGF
+830 
-841 LLPVAR
+841 LLRAP
-847 QVKPMQVRSPS
+847 QWYQ
-858 RTPISCGVGPSQP
+858 
-871 CVAMG
+871 
-876 VIACKPVASAM
+876 
-887 ERPGAHACTRRRLPL
+887 
-902 ERDKFSFI
+902 
-910 ARRCVV
+910 
-916 RAQPFRSSSCRSR
+916 AQPDLLR
-929 KARFI
+929 
-934 NRWSACTPTSMA
+934 
-946 GCRAGCGASWAMR
+946 
-959 AWPST
+959 
-964 WRRTPSAV
+964 